1 MKPLQIVKLFIIV
14 LCIGLSTNANAQY
27 EPGVLPDG
35 FVYAKD
41 VIKNLRTD
49 LRYYSSNNFIGEPI
63 NGYIKPKCILTKEAA
78 LALKKVQGE
87 FERLGFGLLIFD
99 AYRPQTAVNHFVR
112 WSKDSTDT
120 KMKEQFYPNINKKDL
135 FKEGYISS
143 KSGHSR
149 GSTIDVTIV
158 SLRTGHILDL
168 GGPYDLF
175 DKRSSVAYT
184 NITKNQRAIRFMLQR
199 RMVKHG
205 FKPYEKEWWHFTL
218 VKEPYPNTYFDF
230 PVE

>member
-1 MKPLQIVKLFIIV
+1 MKALYIIKLFIVV
-14 LCIGLSTNANAQY
+14 LCIGLSTNTNAQY
-27 EPGVLPDG
+27 EPGTIPDG
-35 FVYAKD
+35 FVYAKE
-41 VIKNLRTD
+41 VIPNLRTD
-49 LRYYSSNNFIGEPI
+49 LRYYSSNNFVGTPI
-63 NGYIKPKCILTKEAA
+63 NGYLRPKCILTKEAA
-78 LALKKVQGE
+78 KALKKVQDE

-112 WSKDSTDT
+112 WSKDSTDI
-120 KMKEQFYPNINKKDL
+120 KMKEKFYPNVNKKDL
-135 FKEGYISS
+135 FNEGYISS

-168 GGPYDLF
+168 GGSYDFF
-175 DKRSSVAYT
+175 DKRSWIDYK
-184 NITKNQRAIRFMLQR
+184 NITKNQRAIRLMLQR
-199 RMVKHG
+199 RMMKHG

-218 VKEPYPNTYFDF
+218 EKEPYPNKYFDF

>member
-1 MKPLQIVKLFIIV
+1 MKILRSIKLFTIV
-14 LCIGLSTNANAQY
+14 LYISLSTNTSAQY
-27 EPGVLPDG
+27 DPGTLPDG

-63 NGYIKPKCILTKEAA
+63 NGYIKPKCILTKDAA
-78 LALKKVQGE
+78 NALKKVQEE
-87 FERLGFGLLIFD
+87 FERLGFGLLVFD

-112 WSKDSTDT
+112 WSKDSSDI
-120 KMKEQFYPNINKKDL
+120 KMKEKFYPNVNKKDL
-135 FKEGYISS
+135 FTEGYISS

-149 GSTIDVTIV
+149 GSTLDVTIV

-175 DKRSSVAYT
+175 DKKSWVGYK
-184 NITKNQRAIRFMLQR
+184 NITKNQRAIRLMLQR
-199 RMVKHG
+199 RMIKHG

-218 VKEPYPNTYFDF
+218 AKEPYPDTYFDF